1 MADGKRNWERGF
13 MIDFSR
19 TNGKSAMIPVEKRYL
34 SEMKNLFRNQDSV
47 ERILKYA
54 DPVIYEVYDVGTSG
68 KEGDLSFGTTII
80 HPGVIGDE
88 YHMTR
93 GHYREGKETAFVCY
107 TLNGEGYAVMGNR
120 DGESI
125 VLPLRTGEVTYVP
138 AKFAHRLVNTGTG
151 DLIVYYTCGSGAENV
166 YDTIEEYGFHSMII
180 KKDNYPAIIENPRWV
195 QHKDQ

>member
-13 MIDFSR
+13 MVDFSR
-19 TNGKSAMIPVEKRYL
+19 INGRSALIPVEKRYL
-34 SEMKNLFRNQDSV
+34 SEMKSLFRDQESA

-54 DPVIYEVYDVGTSG
+54 DPVIYEVYDAGTSG
-68 KEGDLSFGTTII
+68 NERDLSFGTTII

-93 GHYREGKETAFVCY
+93 GHYRVGKETAFVCY
-107 TLNGEGYAVMGNR
+107 TLNGEGYAVMENH

-138 AKFAHRLVNTGTG
+138 ARFAHRLVNTGTG
-151 DLIVYYTCGSGAENV
+151 DLIVYYTYGSGAENV
-166 YDTIEEYGFHSMII
+166 YEAIEENGFHSMVV
-180 KKDNYPAIIENPRWV
+180 KRDNYPAIIENPRWTR
-195 QHKDQ
+195 HKDQ